1 MFSLSPRQRALVHAD
16 DAAGDEAGS
25 GDLVVAGGAAT
36 EALEPHANRVHG
48 PQRSSSNGAIRACRA
63 SVIPWGVHPPM
74 HRVVAG
80 RWRILYEIDDA
91 RGSVFILCISRRE
104 TAYDDLP
111 SARAGG
117 DS

>member
-1 MFSLSPRQRALVHAD
+1 MIRYRGTTRQTHRALAPEPKRVVNLHLR
-16 DAAGDEAGS
+16 
-25 GDLVVAGGAAT
+25 DL
-36 EALEPHANRVHG
+36 ERDPRG
-48 PQRSSSNGAIRACRA
+48 PGCLQLQ
-63 SVIPWGVHPPM
+63 GVHPPM

-111 SARAGG
+111 SARPGG

>member
-1 MFSLSPRQRALVHAD
+1 
-16 DAAGDEAGS
+16 
-25 GDLVVAGGAAT
+25 
-36 EALEPHANRVHG
+36 
-48 PQRSSSNGAIRACRA
+48 
-63 SVIPWGVHPPM
+63 M

-80 RWRILYEIDDA
+80 RWRILYEIGGA
-91 RGSVFILCISRRE
+91 GGSVFVVRISSRE

>member
-1 MFSLSPRQRALVHAD
+1 
-16 DAAGDEAGS
+16 
-25 GDLVVAGGAAT
+25 
-36 EALEPHANRVHG
+36 
-48 PQRSSSNGAIRACRA
+48 
-63 SVIPWGVHPPM
+63 M
-74 HRVVAG
+74 HRVIAG

>member
-1 MFSLSPRQRALVHAD
+1 
-16 DAAGDEAGS
+16 
-25 GDLVVAGGAAT
+25 
-36 EALEPHANRVHG
+36 
-48 PQRSSSNGAIRACRA
+48 
-63 SVIPWGVHPPM
+63 M

-91 RGSVFILCISRRE
+91 RGSVFILRISRRE